1 MKAYKPGMRSSH
13 AKKKVKKYRGGSTG
27 VVDSSKQV
35 RSSSFS
41 KTAGSLYKR
50 GGSVK

>member
-1 MKAYKPGMRSSH
+1 MKAYKPGMRSGH
-13 AKKKVKKYRGGSTG
+13 AKKKKVKKYRGGTG
-27 VVDSSKQV
+27 VVDSSTQV

-41 KTAGSLYKR
+41 KTAGSLYKG